1 MQDFELWWLL
11 VFPVFFGLGWL
22 AARVDM
28 REVLGQALYTVAPK
42 KLTFDKCCPTL
53 RRREHT
59 NLFDKAIA
67 QAKLQGETMTS

>member
-28 REVLGQALYTVAPK
+28 REVLGQAKHENLNNFHNVLLHLP
-42 KLTFDKCCPTL
+42 
-53 RRREHT
+53 RT
-59 NLFDKAIA
+59 NL
-67 QAKLQGETMTS
+67 

>member
-28 REVLGQALYTVAPK
+28 REVLGQARRVPASYFTGLQALVD
-42 KLTFDKCCPTL
+42 DKT
-53 RRREHT
+53 
-59 NLFDKAIA
+59 
-67 QAKLQGETMTS
+67 